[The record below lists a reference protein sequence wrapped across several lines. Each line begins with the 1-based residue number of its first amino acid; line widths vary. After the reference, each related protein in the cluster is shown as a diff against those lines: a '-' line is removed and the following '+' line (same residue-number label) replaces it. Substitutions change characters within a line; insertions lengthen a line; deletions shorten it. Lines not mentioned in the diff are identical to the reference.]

1 MGKENFETRYL
12 ANQALQTETAWHTYV
27 THQGLPLT
35 KVRAKSIGGRKVI
48 IIYLIEK
55 IYEIMLLL

>member
-27 THQGLPLT
+27 TRPGLERA
-35 KVRAKSIGGRKVI
+35 KVRAKSI
-48 IIYLIEK
+48 
-55 IYEIMLLL
+55 M